1 MATIETGRRRPLLG
15 ALTLVALLGA
25 ADVGAFIAASPSV
38 ALKNGGR
45 ASGSIGGLA
54 VWLLLLGVS
63 GRRAMGAEEARN
75 LATVTVALAALAALG
90 GVSLAI
96 VHQLAGVGGW
106 RTIGGG
112 ILGVAA
118 LGLAVAARRPAAG

>member
-1 MATIETGRRRPLLG
+1 MATVDAPARRPVLT
-15 ALTLVALLGA
+15 ALAVVALLGA
-25 ADVGAFIAASPSV
+25 ADVGAFIASSPAV

-63 GRRAMGAEEARN
+63 GRRVAADDRAA
-75 LATVTVALAALAALG
+75 LATATLGLAALAAVG
-90 GVSLAI
+90 GVGLAVI
-96 VHQLAGVGGW
+96 HQLAGVGGW

-112 ILGVAA
+112 VLGISA
-118 LGLAVAARRPAAG
+118 LGLAVAARRGADSS

>member
-1 MATIETGRRRPLLG
+1 MATLETVRRRPLLG

-38 ALKNGGR
+38 ALKNSGR

-63 GRRAMGAEEARN
+63 GRRAIGAEDARN
-75 LATVTVALAALAALG
+75 LATASLVLAGLAALG
-90 GVSLAI
+90 GVGLAL

-112 ILGVAA
+112 VLGVAA
-118 LGLAVAARRPAAG
+118 LGLAFAARSTAD